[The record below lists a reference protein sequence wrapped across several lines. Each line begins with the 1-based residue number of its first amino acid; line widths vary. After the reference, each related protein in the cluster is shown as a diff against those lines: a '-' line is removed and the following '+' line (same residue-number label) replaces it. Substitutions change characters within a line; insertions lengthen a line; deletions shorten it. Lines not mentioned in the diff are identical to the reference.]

1 MSNNKYKILIVED
14 DRGIANFV
22 QTVLETNG
30 YQVLSADRCGQGIL
44 VFASHMPDLV
54 ILDLGLPDMDGEEF
68 IRQIRGISAVP
79 IIVLSARTE
88 ESDKVSALD
97 LGANDYITKPFGTAE
112 LLARVRASL
121 RMARHQA
128 PASSHNGRFVLD
140 DMTIDYD
147 RREVRVSG
155 EDVHLTQ
162 TEYNILAY
170 LSQHVGKVM
179 TYSAIIGAV
188 WGVMDS
194 GSVKKLQVNMANI
207 RKKLGCTPG
216 ENKYFINELGVGYRM
231 LDAQE

>member
-30 YQVLSADRCGQGIL
+30 YQALSADRCGQGIL
-44 VFASHMPDLV
+44 VFASHVPDLV

-68 IRQIRGISAVP
+68 IRQIRSVSAAP

-88 ESDKVSALD
+88 EADKVSALD

-121 RMARHQA
+121 RTARYQL
-128 PASSHNGRFVLD
+128 PTEGHNGRFVLD

-155 EDVHLTQ
+155 EDIHLTQ

-179 TYSAIIGAV
+179 TYCAIIGAV
-188 WGVMDS
+188 WGAVDS

-216 ENKYFINELGVGYRM
+216 ENRYFINELGVGYRM
-231 LDAQE
+231 LDARE

>member
-44 VFASHMPDLV
+44 VFASHVPDLV